1 MIPITSSAGWE
12 LWYMLC
18 SRTVCPAVIVASGS
32 PTQVD
37 IDSTLCTSIGSSV
50 ATDLQ
55 IDWPPRLSLVA
66 SMATPWP
73 CRCPIIAT
81 TLPGTLT
88 FQSQWVSEN
97 PAGMEYSESPHRL
110 PGRPDGVGDLH
121 IHRLGGGRVVH
132 QVDQQVPGIVVAHP
146 IAIAGR
152 EPDRGAL
159 IPGGEEP
166 LPGQPQPT

>member
-81 TLPGTLT
+81 TLPGTFT
-88 FQSQWVSEN
+88 FQSRWVSEN
-97 PAGMEYSESPHRL
+97 PAGMEYSESPHWSMSSHTGLSGRTDSQDGRMVEVTCTYTVLVLVEWFIRL
-110 PGRPDGVGDLH
+110 TSRF
-121 IHRLGGGRVVH
+121 
-132 QVDQQVPGIVVAHP
+132 Q
-146 IAIAGR
+146 
-152 EPDRGAL
+152 ES
-159 IPGGEEP
+159 
-166 LPGQPQPT
+166 